1 MGVDP
6 LTESLRRH
14 FGWESFRPGQRP
26 VVEALLAGRDCLA
39 VLPTGAGKSLC
50 FQLPALVRDGL
61 VVVISPLVALMQDQV
76 SQLQARGIPAAC
88 LHRGLDPGQR
98 RQLQQRLA
106 ANRLRLLYLA
116 PERAQAEATRQLLDE
131 ALETRRLVALAVDE
145 AHCISAWGHDFRPDY
160 RRLGQL
166 RALCPGVPLVALSA
180 TAAPQVRA
188 DIIRLLQLRRP
199 LVQVRSAR
207 RGNLAYT
214 MRRRPADPLKE
225 VVKAVGEARGAV
237 LIYARTRRSVE
248 QWAGR
253 LTAAGVEAIAY
264 HAGMDPESRQ
274 LALRHFQEHAA
285 PVLVATVAFGMGVD
299 RPDVGLVLHLD
310 LPASAE
316 GYLQESGRAGRDGLP
331 ARCLVLFDPADRTS
345 LGWAMRS
352 AGQQLP
358 PDQRLLE
365 RHRLELA
372 QQQLRRIEAVA
383 EGEGCREQALL
394 LAVGEISPA
403 CGRCDNCL
411 SEPSRNDWARQ
422 AAVLLSALEDRSGR
436 DLRSLVED
444 LAGAHG
450 EPEPSWAWLA
460 RRLVQEELISE
471 TDDGAQRLYL
481 RPVGR
486 SYLRDPWPL
495 RWSA

>member
-1 MGVDP
+1 MGSDP

-76 SQLQARGIPAAC
+76 SQLLARGIPAAC
-88 LHRGLDPGQR
+88 LHRGLEPAER
-98 RQLQQRLA
+98 RQLLQRLA

-116 PERAQAEATRQLLDE
+116 PERLQAEATRQLLDDG
-131 ALETRRLVALAVDE
+131 LETGRLVALAVDE

-207 RGNLAYT
+207 RSNLAYT
-214 MRRRPADPLKE
+214 MRRRSADPLAE
-225 VVKAVGEARGAV
+225 VGAAIAQARGAV

-248 QWAGR
+248 HWAAR
-253 LTAAGVEAIAY
+253 LTASGVEAIAY
-264 HAGMDPESRQ
+264 HAGMDPQSRQ
-274 LALRHFQEHAA
+274 LALRHFQEHPS

-299 RPDVGLVLHLD
+299 RADVGLVLHLD

-352 AGQQLP
+352 AGQQLSP
-358 PDQRLLE
+358 EQRLLE
-365 RHRLELA
+365 RQRLELA
-372 QQQLRRIEAVA
+372 QQQLRRMEAVA

-394 LAVGEISPA
+394 LAVGEICAP

-411 SEPSRNDWARQ
+411 SAPPFSDWAEE
-422 AAVLLSALEDRSGR
+422 AAVVLAALEARSGR
-436 DLRSLVED
+436 DLRSLAED
-444 LAGAHG
+444 LASAHG
-450 EPEPSWAWLA
+450 SAEECWAWLA

-471 TDDGAQRLYL
+471 SDDGAQRLWL

-486 SYLRDPWPL
+486 SYLKDPWPL
-495 RWSA
+495 RWAA